1 MVFLVS
7 SAVGWLAILGGLME
21 LKGQEG
27 ELKFTIEITRAA
39 TGEKQTVDLVGKIVD
54 AIEESEEFINEEE
67 NT

>member
-1 MVFLVS
+1 
-7 SAVGWLAILGGLME
+7 ME